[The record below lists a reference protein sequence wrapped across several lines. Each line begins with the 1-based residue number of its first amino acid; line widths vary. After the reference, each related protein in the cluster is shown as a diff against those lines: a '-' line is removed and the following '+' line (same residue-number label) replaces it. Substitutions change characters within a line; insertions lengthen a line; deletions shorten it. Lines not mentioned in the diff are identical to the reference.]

1 MLQAVTWDQVELER
15 MSETITRQ
23 MLNGDHTTVARVVLR
38 KGALVPRHHHPS
50 EQLTMILSG
59 ALRFAFD
66 DGEVTVR
73 SGQMLFIP
81 ANVPHAA
88 TALEDT
94 VDLDIFGPRRDDWI
108 AKDDAYLRG

>member
-1 MLQAVTWDQVELER
+1 MLQAVTWDQVELET

-23 MLNGDHTTVARVVLR
+23 MLSGEHTTVARVVLR

-73 SGQMLFIP
+73 AGQMLFIP
-81 ANVPHAA
+81 ANVAHGA

-94 VDLDIFGPRRDDWI
+94 VDIDIFGPRREDWI